1 MNLPS
6 GLHDLLVMSGL
17 FSQVNTVEAAAKVRK
32 SCTETLNSID
42 KSSQYLGKIMAIYL
56 DEKAQ
61 IAGWFEQG
69 GYWTQ
74 PLSRERYPEIRA
86 ASVIFE
92 DWMNRL
98 NQVEILVLRSCI
110 LQGFKGPFKDPQ
122 NPKNYRDEQAQRELL
137 GKFEVL
143 TGKLEASNFDS
154 PFFITH

>member
-17 FSQVNTVEAAAKVRK
+17 FSQVNTGEAATTVRNL
-32 SCTETLNSID
+32 CTETLNSID
-42 KSSQYLGKIMAIYL
+42 QDEHHLLGKIIAIYL

-61 IAGWFEQG
+61 QAGWFEQ

-86 ASVIFE
+86 VSVIFD
-92 DWMNRL
+92 DWLNRL
-98 NQVEILVLRSCI
+98 DQLEILVLRFCI

-122 NPKNYRDEQAQRELL
+122 NPKHFRDEPAQSQLL
-137 GKFEVL
+137 EKFHDL
-143 TGKLEASNFDS
+143 TRKLLPSNLETC
-154 PFFITH
+154 FFITH